1 MTSISTGL
9 SAPKKTLSNSLSILL
24 DRSLTPK
31 QRGERAAVYLTY
43 TLCADMGELPPSM
56 EELMAVA

>member
-1 MTSISTGL
+1 MTDTSTGL
-9 SAPKKTLSNSLSILL
+9 SAPKKTLSNSLAILL
-24 DRSLTPK
+24 DRRLTPK

-43 TLCADMGELPPSM
+43 TLCADMKELPPSM

>member
-1 MTSISTGL
+1 MTYTSTGL
-9 SAPKKTLSNSLSILL
+9 SAPKKTLGNSLSILL